1 MEKSHSTHIKAV
13 FFCFFFVFD
22 IFLVFYIVVKTSG
35 MNDELDMLNGELYY
49 SLLRVTNALD
59 YTYIIRSN
67 GVTVKQEPLIPGKV
81 FDGEV
86 IGYDLS
92 FLRSKAM
99 VTAHWDG
106 FGLPVNTKVQVDVLS
121 GKYIYQSSVY

>member
-1 MEKSHSTHIKAV
+1 M
-13 FFCFFFVFD
+13 
-22 IFLVFYIVVKTSG
+22 KTSG

-121 GKYIYQSSVY
+121 GKYIYPSSVY

>member
-1 MEKSHSTHIKAV
+1 
-13 FFCFFFVFD
+13 
-22 IFLVFYIVVKTSG
+22 

-67 GVTVKQEPLIPGKV
+67 GVTIKREPLIPGKL

-92 FLRSKAM
+92 FLRSIAM
-99 VTAHWDG
+99 VTANWDG

-121 GKYIYQSSVY
+121 GKYIYPSSVY

>member
-1 MEKSHSTHIKAV
+1 MEKSYSTHIKAV
-13 FFCFFFVFD
+13 FIFVFVML
-22 IFLVFYIVVKTSG
+22 IVFYIVVKTSG
-35 MNDELDMLNGELYY
+35 INDELDMLNGELYY

-59 YTYIIRSN
+59 HTYIIRSN

-86 IGYDLS
+86 IGYDLN
-92 FLRSKAM
+92 FLKSIAM
-99 VTAHWDG
+99 VTANWDG

-121 GKYIYQSSVY
+121 GKYIYPSSVY

>member
-1 MEKSHSTHIKAV
+1 MEKSYSTHIKTV
-13 FFCFFFVFD
+13 FIFVFVML
-22 IFLVFYIVVKTSG
+22 IVFYIVVKTSG

-99 VTAHWDG
+99 VTANWDG

-121 GKYIYQSSVY
+121 GKYIYQSSV

>member
-1 MEKSHSTHIKAV
+1 
-13 FFCFFFVFD
+13 
-22 IFLVFYIVVKTSG
+22 
-35 MNDELDMLNGELYY
+35 MNDEMDMLNGELYY

-67 GVTVKQEPLIPGKV
+67 GVTIKPEPLIPGKL

-92 FLRSKAM
+92 FLRSIAM
-99 VTAHWDG
+99 VTANWPG
-106 FGLPVNTKVQVDVLS
+106 FGSPVNTKVQVDDLS
-121 GKYIYQSSVY
+121 CKYIYPSSVY

>member
-1 MEKSHSTHIKAV
+1 
-13 FFCFFFVFD
+13 
-22 IFLVFYIVVKTSG
+22 

-59 YTYIIRSN
+59 HTYIIRSN

-92 FLRSKAM
+92 FLGSKAM
-99 VTAHWDG
+99 VTANWDG

-121 GKYIYQSSVY
+121 GKIYLIFRHVCIILRMIKS